1 MVGPVIN
8 VGHPGSSRYTVNWQ
22 PAAQGWSDFGRG
34 LGDLGKSIQ
43 AARDKKQ
50 KTVQQ
55 QTLGELM
62 AGDFSNED
70 IVNRATAAGVPVA
83 ETFQLLHARNR
94 LKPDAPETFETV
106 QDPYGR
112 GGVGQRS
119 SRSGAISGYQ
129 GPLKPDKPTERR
141 IVKGND
147 GFNYYDDTKERVLPG
162 VKAPPPKRETP
173 KIADTM
179 RLADEW
185 QEATKPVRDLARQRD
200 LMTIGL
206 EAAAAGNMV
215 AGSQAVLVTFQKIL
229 DPTSVVRESEYARS
243 SSGLALIERV
253 KGEFTKLREG
263 GAGLTLNQLK
273 SFAQLA
279 DDAVAKLSN
288 GRVRDERERI
298 GRFADHYGIDRSIIF
313 SGNLGTGAP
322 PAPPQQPAP
331 THQGNASDRFAGAPW
346 QGPPQ
351 SAPVSIL
358 AAQAQSR
365 PAPGAVRKDLFG
377 TPGQPSGGRGAGDEF
392 GTPFDASGLGPGA
405 VQRDQFD
412 SGRMPPSGSEAAPRQ
427 YTSPDPGQPRLG
439 AAGLN
444 DLNAPPA
451 PDAQPGDLEQ
461 AVEYLLSMPEAEMSR
476 LNFQTMTLTGL
487 KALKIARQR
496 RQQQT
501 MAGDYTLQGQR

>member
-1 MVGPVIN
+1 MVGPVVKIG
-8 VGHPGSSRYTVNWQ
+8 VPGTSQYRVDWSPV
-22 PAAQGWSDFGRG
+22 AQGWGDLGRG

-43 AARDKKQ
+43 ARRDKEQ
-50 KTVQQ
+50 KTQQ
-55 QTLGELM
+55 QKTLGELM
-62 AGDFSNED
+62 AGDRSNAE
-70 IVNRATAAGVPVA
+70 IVNLATAAGVPVGD
-83 ETFQLLHARNR
+83 TFKLLHARAR
-94 LKPDAPETFETV
+94 LKPEAPETYETV

-141 IVKGND
+141 IVKGHD

-162 VKAPPPKRETP
+162 VTAPPPKRETP

-185 QEATKPVRDLARQRD
+185 QEATKPVRDLSRQRD

-206 EAAAAGNMV
+206 EAAEAGNMV

-253 KGEFTKLREG
+253 KGEFTKLQKG
-263 GAGLTLNQLK
+263 GAGLTLSQLK

-313 SGNLGTGAP
+313 SGSLGTGAP
-322 PAPPQQPAP
+322 PAPSAQPAP
-331 THQGNASDRFAGAPW
+331 IRQGSASDRFAGAPW
-346 QGPPQ
+346 KGPPQ
-351 SAPVSIL
+351 SAP
-358 AAQAQSR
+358 AQASLMSAPSPR
-365 PAPGAVRKDLFG
+365 STPGALRRDQFDSG
-377 TPGQPSGGRGAGDEF
+377 AMPPGGRGAGDEF
-392 GTPFDASGLGPGA
+392 ATPFDASGL
-405 VQRDQFD
+405 
-412 SGRMPPSGSEAAPRQ
+412 AAP
-427 YTSPDPGQPRLG
+427 SPFDTMGR
-439 AAGLN
+439 AGLMQVDPN
-444 DLNAPPA
+444 TLDNASLA
-451 PDAQPGDLEQ
+451 AYVAAME
-461 AVEYLLSMPEAEMSR
+461 R
-476 LNFQTMTLTGL
+476 QT
-487 KALKIARQR
+487 
-496 RQQQT
+496 
-501 MAGDYTLQGQR
+501 QGGG